1 MELDTIADVEKL
13 HAAFVKSIN
22 ATAAAL
28 LETNKVDV
36 ADILAAKRDFL
47 GELKA
52 QLQEATDARAE
63 FEQAYDREIAQRETA
78 IANLEAELKAEVAD
92 INRVR
97 QPVGKRAAGARRKPK
112 KTSRKK
118 RR

>member
-28 LETNKVDV
+28 LETTKLDPRDV
-36 ADILAAKRDFL
+36 LAEKRDFL
-47 GELKA
+47 AELQA
-52 QLQEATDARAE
+52 QLREATDARDA
-63 FEQAYDREIAQRETA
+63 FEKAYDREIAQREAA
-78 IANLEAELKAEVAD
+78 IANLEAELKADVAD
-92 INRVR
+92 VNRLLR
-97 QPVGKRAAGARRKPK
+97 PVGKRAAGARAKRKSA
-112 KTSRKK
+112 TRKK